1 MREAVVLI
9 HGVWMV
15 GLELTA
21 LRRRL
26 QTCGYYCYQFH
37 YHSLLRSP
45 QQNAWYLNAFLE
57 SIEADVIHLVAH
69 SLGGIII
76 LHLFEQ
82 VPTQKPGRVVML
94 GTPLNGSEVARRI
107 YRFPLTRPLLGRS
120 LDRGLLGNVPP
131 WHGDRKLVMIAGNRG
146 VGIAATVF
154 GGLDRPNDGTVALS
168 ETRSEMIHIHL
179 EVPYSHLG
187 MLFSSKVADAICHF
201 LRNGRF

>member
-15 GLELTA
+15 GLELSV
-21 LRRRL
+21 LQRRI
-26 QTCGYYCYQFH
+26 QACGYQCYQFH
-37 YHSLLRSP
+37 YHSLLRTP
-45 QQNAWYLNAFLE
+45 QQNARYLNVFLE
-57 SIEADVIHLVAH
+57 SIDADVIHLVAH

-82 VPTQKPGRVVML
+82 VPAQKPGRVLML

-120 LDRGLLGNVPP
+120 RERGLLGNVPP

-146 VGIAATVF
+146 VGIGATVF
-154 GGLDRPNDGTVALS
+154 GGLDHPNDGTVALS
-168 ETRSEMIHIHL
+168 ETHSDMIHIHL
-179 EVPYSHLG
+179 EVPYSHMG
-187 MLFSSKVADAICHF
+187 MLFSNKVADAICHF
-201 LRNGRF
+201 LRDGSF